1 VTIHSDNKV
10 RLWNTN
16 DGRCIMTSSKDML
29 NTKVHHIK
37 KLKKHPGHI
46 LAIG

>member
-1 VTIHSDNKV
+1 
-10 RLWNTN
+10 
-16 DGRCIMTSSKDML
+16 MTSSKDML

-46 LAIG
+46 LAIGLDGDLYIINVYIMSLIK